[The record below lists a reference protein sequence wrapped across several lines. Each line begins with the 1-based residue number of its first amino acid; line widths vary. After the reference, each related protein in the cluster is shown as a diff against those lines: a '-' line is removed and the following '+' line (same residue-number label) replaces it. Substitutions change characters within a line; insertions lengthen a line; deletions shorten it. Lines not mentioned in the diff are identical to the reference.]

1 MSVHSSAAPV
11 DLATGLPGA
20 VRGFLSRLRP
30 AEIIGW
36 STGLLLLLTILCV
49 SIHGPKIAKAQA
61 PATPSSAQVTPASIA
76 IAVEDKQVIVSG
88 ILPKEQ
94 AKRLVMSHVTKT
106 FPSVEIVDRVK
117 VDLEVDEVK
126 WGDKMEQLLPVIKNR
141 VQHARLQF
149 DGRVLMLRG
158 QTLTEE
164 VKTNLLRQIFK
175 ITGSELTVNDQLVV
189 AARVAAPLSVAAGR
203 LQARIND
210 ELQGKTIEFASSSA
224 DIKPHSKKLLDTIA
238 GHLKEEALLR
248 VEIAGHTDS
257 KGDKLKNDKLS
268 QRRADAVKRYLE
280 SRGIKAERLRAL
292 GYGSSKP
299 IADESTP
306 SGQQQNRR
314 IEFHVVE

>member
-158 QTLTEE
+158 ETLTEE